1 MRRSRIAWTLVL
13 VAVGSAGGSAGASAE
28 KLDKSACNVL
38 NAELAGLVATGTRDD
53 MQRGP
58 AWAKTNL
65 PHENLRNIMRL
76 IELEEQLEFRCGMPR
91 SRVAATAPAKVDKV
105 GVPEEPERKPERKS
119 SATRSIPDQA
129 GGAKP
134 LADVVK
140 TVSRAPVAATPSAQ
154 QATVDSGE
162 PLKTPSVAAQPA
174 GAAAKP
180 VAQKATPPKT
190 TAATGLAGAVKPDAT
205 AATAP
210 APAKSTRRQSSAG
223 YVSPSEVN
231 PFFVTRYGDTP

>member
-1 MRRSRIAWTLVL
+1 ML
-13 VAVGSAGGSAGASAE
+13 VAVGAAGASAE
-28 KLDKSACNVL
+28 RLDKSACNVL

-58 AWAKTNL
+58 AWAKSNL
-65 PHENLRNIMRL
+65 PHEKLQNIMRL
-76 IELEEQLEFRCGMPR
+76 IELEEQLEFRCGMAR

-119 SATRSIPDQA
+119 SATKSIPDQA

-134 LADVVK
+134 LGDVVK
-140 TVSRAPVAATPSAQ
+140 TVSRAPVAAQPSAQ

-162 PLKTPSVAAQPA
+162 PLKTPSDTAQPA
-174 GAAAKP
+174 VAAAKP
-180 VAQKATPPKT
+180 AAQKATPPKT
-190 TAATGLAGAVKPDAT
+190 TAATGLSGAVKPDAT

-231 PFFVTRYGDTP
+231 PFFVTRYGDTQ

>member
-1 MRRSRIAWTLVL
+1 ML
-13 VAVGSAGGSAGASAE
+13 VAVGSAGASADR
-28 KLDKSACNVL
+28 LDKSACNVL

-53 MQRGP
+53 MERGP

-65 PHENLRNIMRL
+65 QHEKLQKIMRL
-76 IELEEQLEFRCGMPR
+76 IELEEQLEFRCGMSR

-119 SATRSIPDQA
+119 SATKSIPDQA

-140 TVSRAPVAATPSAQ
+140 TVSRAPLAASPSAQ

-162 PLKTPSVAAQPA
+162 PLRTPSVTARPA

-180 VAQKATPPKT
+180 AAQKATPPKT
-190 TAATGLAGAVKPDAT
+190 TAATGPSGAVKPAEGAGPAAT
-205 AATAP
+205 AAAAP
-210 APAKSTRRQSSAG
+210 PPAKSTRRQSSAG

-231 PFFVTRYGDTP
+231 PFFVTRYGDTQ